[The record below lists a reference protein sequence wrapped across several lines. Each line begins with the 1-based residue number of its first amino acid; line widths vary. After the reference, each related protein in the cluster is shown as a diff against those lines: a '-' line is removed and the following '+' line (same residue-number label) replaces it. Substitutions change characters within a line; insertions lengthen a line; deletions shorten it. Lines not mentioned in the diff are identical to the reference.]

1 MNMVERGIVDPTE
14 TVSIALQDV
23 VAVASMLTTTKF
35 LERNPG

>member
-1 MNMVERGIVDPTE
+1 MNMVERGIIDPTE

-23 VAVASMLTTTKF
+23 VAVASMLITTKF